1 MLWRSYIKVN
11 IALVVIFTILY
22 KLTDLFMYHFAQ
34 TAKHLGLGQIN
45 NVDNI
50 IDLFAYSLIT
60 QTTVGYSS
68 KFLDYLDTNSIPF
81 KILNYIQLLSIFV
94 VTGYFLENK

>member
-1 MLWRSYIKVN
+1 MLWGSYVKVN

-22 KLTDLFMYHFAQ
+22 KLTDVLMYHFAQ
-34 TAKHLGLGQIN
+34 TANHLGLGQIN
-45 NVDNI
+45 QVNNI
-50 IDLFAYSLIT
+50 IDLFLYSLIT

-81 KILNYIQLLSIFV
+81 KIINYIQLLSIFIV
-94 VTGYFLENK
+94 NGYFLENK